1 MLFIFLTFS
10 ALPLPGVMYTTFLV
24 TRVSKGV
31 VKFSSS
37 TTVDSQNEN
46 HQISTGLHE
55 NQRVGGEV
63 DSMYDEE
70 QVAAP
75 DHGIDSPIDTPL
87 YNAASCIDPY

>member
-1 MLFIFLTFS
+1 
-10 ALPLPGVMYTTFLV
+10 MYIHFLV
-24 TRVSKGV
+24 TRVSKGDV
-31 VKFSSS
+31 SRFSSS
-37 TTVDSQNEN
+37 TTVDTPNEN
-46 HQISTGLHE
+46 HQTSAGLYE
-55 NQRVGGEV
+55 KRRVGGEV